1 MASDYESRP
10 AYQQNDYIGWIERG
24 DVCHLLKEGQLTEVE
39 FVASERV
46 PTFQRAYMIKKLR
59 KNNTFF
65 IEGLLVAVE
74 MVKET
79 ESKSLLG
86 YSK

>member
-1 MASDYESRP
+1 MITNITEISQLET
-10 AYQQNDYIGWIERG
+10 G

-39 FVASERV
+39 FVDSERM
-46 PTFQRAYMIKKLR
+46 PTFQRTYTIKKLR
-59 KNNTFF
+59 KHNAFF
-65 IEGLLVAVE
+65 TEGLLVGVE
-74 MVKET
+74 TVKET